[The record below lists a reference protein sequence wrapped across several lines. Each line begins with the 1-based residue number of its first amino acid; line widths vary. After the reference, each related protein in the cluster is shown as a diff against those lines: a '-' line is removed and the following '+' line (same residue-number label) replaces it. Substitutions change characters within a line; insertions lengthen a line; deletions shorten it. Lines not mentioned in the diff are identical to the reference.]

1 MAAIR
6 AADRKSPAH
15 SLRWALMLPILL
27 LATAI
32 ASQGLNADLIWYDE
46 LTSIGHAGGSTGPF
60 SPIDVMDAV
69 RERSPKHAPLFF
81 ELLSGWSALV
91 GWHHAALRTLS
102 LYFGVISLAWLYRI
116 GADFVD
122 VRTGL
127 WASAF
132 LGLNVFWLD
141 YFHEIRMYPL
151 QGMLVTGMIWHYFYL
166 VRANSPP
173 RWHHWTGLVLSA
185 SLSLYAQPYTILVH
199 LSLMI
204 YHLLFVNKSKTWFLV
219 AAGILAAGCAYLP
232 WLPVTLTGLASK
244 FDTAYT
250 AMTLEQTLGVFV
262 RLFSNGN
269 WIILLLLL
277 MSAGLRLYRRHR
289 PVLPFWTLAILIL
302 LCLLIVNES
311 VGLIP
316 VRRARYFFISWGM
329 WAIVIGSGLAWIKRA
344 WVALA
349 ILAIYLASG
358 FVLRDADDY
367 IGYQGTVSVV
377 SIYPP
382 MADYVEALR
391 GKTLAHDFVVGFT
404 RVGFVNRRGKHGKST
419 GDYYMETL
427 LGIDGTFISESYD
440 AQGLDEDNSL
450 PLEDNPYLLFTY
462 NPTQPPASLDLVDS
476 RIKRQYQLC
485 QVVLDEP
492 SLFVQRYVYHSLD
505 CNRKYEPI
513 HYDNGVTIV
522 DKFAEY
528 DAEQNTVRVVTGWE
542 VADESQ
548 LEEYNVSIQII
559 TPEWTN
565 VRQAGDRH
573 LYHDVLKWYVVEMT
587 TADLPPGDYRAVVIL
602 YDRYQSSAKVNGTD
616 ATTGEVGTIL
626 PVLHFTIDN

>member
-1 MAAIR
+1 
-6 AADRKSPAH
+6 
-15 SLRWALMLPILL
+15 MLPLL
-27 LATAI
+27 LLTTVI

-60 SPIDVMDAV
+60 SPIDVMNAV
-69 RERSPKHAPLFF
+69 RERSPKHAPLYF

-116 GADFVD
+116 GTDFVD
-122 VRTGL
+122 VQTGL

-151 QGMLVTGMIWHYFYL
+151 QGMLVAGMIWHYFYL
-166 VRANSPP
+166 VRAKSPP
-173 RWHHWTGLVLSA
+173 RRHHWMGLALHA
-185 SLSLYAQPYTILVH
+185 ALALYTQPYTILVH

-219 AAGILAAGCAYLP
+219 AAGFMIAGFFYLP

-244 FDTAYT
+244 FDTSYT
-250 AMTLEQTLGVFV
+250 AMTFEQTLGVFV

-269 WIILLLLL
+269 LIVLLLLL
-277 MSAGLRLYRRHR
+277 LAAGLRLYRRHR

-302 LCLLIVNES
+302 LCLLIVNEA

-329 WAIVIGSGLAWIKRA
+329 WAVVVGSGLAWIKRV
-344 WVALA
+344 WVALL

-382 MADYVEALR
+382 MADYVEALH
-391 GKTLAHDFVVGFT
+391 GKTLEHDFVVGFT
-404 RVGFVNRRGKHGKST
+404 GVGFVNRRGKHGKST

-427 LGIDGTFISESYD
+427 LGIDGTFISESSD
-440 AQGLDEDNSL
+440 AQGLDEPISL
-450 PLEDNPYLLFTY
+450 QLEDNPYLLFTY
-462 NPTQPPASLDLVDS
+462 NLLQPPANLDLVDS
-476 RIKRQYQLC
+476 RIRKQYRTC
-485 QVVLDEP
+485 HVVLDEP
-492 SLFVQRYVYHSLD
+492 TLFVQRFVYHSL
-505 CNRKYEPI
+505 RLRP
-513 HYDNGVTIV
+513 
-522 DKFAEY
+522 
-528 DAEQNTVRVVTGWE
+528 
-542 VADESQ
+542 
-548 LEEYNVSIQII
+548 SIR
-559 TPEWTN
+559 THPL
-565 VRQAGDRH
+565 RQRH
-573 LYHDVLKWYVVEMT
+573 
-587 TADLPPGDYRAVVIL
+587 
-602 YDRYQSSAKVNGTD
+602 
-616 ATTGEVGTIL
+616 
-626 PVLHFTIDN
+626 